1 MITITIIIVII
12 IVCFLYFFFSGSA
25 SGTCEL
31 IEDPMCLD
39 FGYSYT
45 MMPNGFGQATQME
58 ASMGMNA
65 FQSLILLGC
74 SPALPSFLCG
84 MFYPVCTNGI
94 NVLPCRSLC
103 ETARSGCAS
112 FVEAIGLEW
121 PPELDCA
128 NLQEDELCF
137 NGTSMSE
144 MPGESEES
152 MTPPSGEDIIVNL
165 SLIMS
170 LFDIKPS

>member
-1 MITITIIIVII
+1 
-12 IVCFLYFFFSGSA
+12 
-25 SGTCEL
+25 
-31 IEDPMCLD
+31 MCLD

-74 SPALPSFLCG
+74 SPALPSFLCAC
-84 MFYPVCTNGI
+84 FIQCVTNGI

-112 FVEAIGLEW
+112 FIEAIGLEW

-144 MPGESEES
+144 KCQANRKS
-152 MTPPSGEDIIVNL
+152 MTPP
-165 SLIMS
+165 
-170 LFDIKPS
+170 